1 MRLYFVR
8 HAPTEANLAG
18 RMINSYS
25 CANIIYDKEKN
36 SDIVNAWNSKVG
48 IYIPNEARKVIISSP
63 ARRCIQ
69 TASLLFETLPKTL
82 ERSLEEF
89 DCSGLGEKK
98 FWEVSKAEFDSLANI
113 SSEKMVQKAFKI
125 REMARS
131 VQEMFKCDACILVTH
146 GMVIRYL
153 YSYFT
158 GNPHVSA
165 YDVINSNNIKFANLD
180 LMKVDTC
187 TGKVELHHFNPPI
200 NHVENTNVD
209 K

>member
-1 MRLYFVR
+1 MHLYFVR
-8 HAPTEANLAG
+8 HAPTEANLVG
-18 RMINSYS
+18 RMINGYS

-36 SDIVNAWNSKVG
+36 SDIVDAWNSKVG

-69 TASLLFETLPKTL
+69 TANLLFGTLPRSL

-89 DCSGLGEKK
+89 DCSGLGDKK
-98 FWEVSKAEFDSLANI
+98 FWEVSKAEFDSLVNMPT
-113 SSEKMVQKAFKI
+113 EKMAQKVHKI
-125 REMARS
+125 REMTRN
-131 VQEMFKCDACILVTH
+131 VQELFKCTSCVLITH

-165 YDVINSNNIKFANLD
+165 YDVINSNNVKFANLD
-180 LMKVDTC
+180 LMKVDSC
-187 TGKVELHHFNPPI
+187 TGKVELHYFNPPI
-200 NHVENTNVD
+200 NHVENTNVNQ
-209 K
+209 